1 MAQQLQPAEKDI
13 WTIVQTIIQIVNGRH
28 NATGEVTL
36 RTGQATT
43 VVSHPNCSIDSVPLL
58 TPLTAVAAAEVGNGT
73 MYISAIANGAF
84 TITHAN
90 SATANRKF
98 RYSVA
103 GG

>member
-13 WTIVQTIIQIVNGRH
+13 FQIVRTIIQVVCGRH

-36 RTGQATT
+36 RTNQATT
-43 VVSHPNCSIDSVPLL
+43 VVNHENCSIDSVPLL
-58 TPLTAVAAAEVGNGT
+58 APLTAVAAAEIGNGT
-73 MYISAIANGAF
+73 IFISSIVNGSF